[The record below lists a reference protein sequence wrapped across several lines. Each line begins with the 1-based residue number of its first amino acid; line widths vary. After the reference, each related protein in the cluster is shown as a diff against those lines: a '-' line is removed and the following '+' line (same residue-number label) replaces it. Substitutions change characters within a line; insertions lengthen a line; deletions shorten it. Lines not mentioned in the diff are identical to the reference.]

1 MNLTLYHGS
10 QRRIER
16 PIYGFGNAANDY
28 GMGFYCTESLDLACE
43 WAVDAAR
50 DGFANEYHIDTEGL
64 DILNLKSPEYSELQW
79 LAILLQNRTFDTA
92 SILASDARDYLL
104 ENFLPDY
111 QERDII
117 VGYRADD
124 SYFAFA
130 QDFISGGISLRQLG
144 NAMRFGELGLQVV
157 LKSEKAFERLAFV
170 GARSASCEKWLAS
183 KTERDL
189 SARRAYLD
197 KERHRRQKG
206 DLYITQILD
215 EQMGPDDAR
224 LR

>member
-1 MNLTLYHGS
+1 MDLTLYHGS
-10 QRRIER
+10 QRRIEK
-16 PIYGFGNAANDY
+16 PAYGFGNAANDY
-28 GMGFYCTESLDLACE
+28 GMGFYCTEHLDLACE
-43 WAVDAAR
+43 WAVDVAR
-50 DGFANEYHIDTEGL
+50 DGFANEYKIDTDGL
-64 DILNLKSPEYSELQW
+64 DILDLESPEYSELQW
-79 LAILLQNRTFDTA
+79 LAVLLQNRTFDMA
-92 SILASDARDYLL
+92 SVLASDARDYLL

-117 VGYRADD
+117 IGYRADD

-144 NAMRFGELGLQVV
+144 QAMRFGKLGLQVV
-157 LKSEKAFERLAFV
+157 VKSEKAFERLLFV
-170 GARSASCEKWLAS
+170 DAQPASYEKWLAS
-183 KTERDL
+183 KIERDL
-189 SARRAYLD
+189 SARRTYLD
-197 KERHRRQKG
+197 KERHKRQKG